1 MAGSA
6 SPRTIR
12 VERSDRRVR
21 VRAGGEWVADT
32 TSALLM
38 LEQGLVPVYYLPRSD
53 VRMELLAPAAKR
65 TRCETKGEAAY
76 YTLRAGTFVAE
87 DAAWSYESPIPGREQ
102 LSRYISFYWNRVEQW
117 FEEDEEIFVHP
128 RDPHKRVDAIRSSR
142 HVRVVIAGETV
153 AETTRPV
160 LLFET
165 GLPTRYYL
173 PAQDVR
179 LDLLEPSESRTQCPY
194 KGVASYHSVNIGGEL
209 FRDVVWSYPFPIP
222 ECPKIEGLLAF
233 YNERIE
239 LYVDGERQEQPP
251 RRAR

>member
-142 HVRVVIAGETV
+142 HVSPR
-153 AETTRPV
+153 
-160 LLFET
+160 
-165 GLPTRYYL
+165 
-173 PAQDVR
+173 
-179 LDLLEPSESRTQCPY
+179 
-194 KGVASYHSVNIGGEL
+194 
-209 FRDVVWSYPFPIP
+209 
-222 ECPKIEGLLAF
+222 
-233 YNERIE
+233 
-239 LYVDGERQEQPP
+239 
-251 RRAR
+251 RRARCCSSRPGSPRATTSRRRTSDSICSSPPRAARSVPTRVSPPTTP